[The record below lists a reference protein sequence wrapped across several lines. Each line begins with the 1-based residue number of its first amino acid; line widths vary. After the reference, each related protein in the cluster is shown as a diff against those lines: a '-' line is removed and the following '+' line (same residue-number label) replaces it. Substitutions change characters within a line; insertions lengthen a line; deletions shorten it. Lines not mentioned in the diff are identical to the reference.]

1 MDYNLALIKKISEGS
16 VVLEF
21 RGKQYEVELK
31 DEDKQPI
38 YDGMEEGVFLVPF
51 DLKNQKILMTVD
63 TKEVYDTFPEI
74 KLLDSEL
81 EGSVKSYEEEE
92 EEE

>member
-1 MDYNLALIKKISEGS
+1 MDYNLALIKSISEGS

-21 RGKQYEVELK
+21 RGKQYEVELT

-38 YDGMEEGVFLVPF
+38 YDGMEEGIFLVPF
-51 DLKNQKILMTVD
+51 DLKNQKVLMTVD

-92 EEE
+92 E